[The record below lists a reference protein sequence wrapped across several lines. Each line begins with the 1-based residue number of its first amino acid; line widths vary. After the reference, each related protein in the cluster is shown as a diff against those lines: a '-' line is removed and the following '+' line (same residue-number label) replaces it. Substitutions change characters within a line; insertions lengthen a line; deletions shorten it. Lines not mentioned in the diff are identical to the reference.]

1 MVPGQADTPRENAS
15 PRVREST
22 DIHSDSTRPHLP
34 QPRSLSDPELD
45 AEHGGQNVAD
55 VAAGLLKYLERQ
67 AEDLHQ
73 HLASLRAALE
83 LERGTMFFLT
93 PSYYGL
99 LLTSDFF
106 ERFF

>member
-22 DIHSDSTRPHLP
+22 DIHSDS
-34 QPRSLSDPELD
+34 
-45 AEHGGQNVAD
+45 EHGGQNVAD

-83 LERGTMFFLT
+83 LERGPMFFLT
-93 PSYYGL
+93 PSYYGFFL
-99 LLTSDFF
+99 TLTSLNAFSF
-106 ERFF
+106 K